1 MAFGKVS
8 KGVENEQ
15 NSNRSRGNNIGIKL
29 PQRSLKK
36 FNGDPILRPEFK
48 EMFSATDDKNSSSTD
63 IEKFTY
69 LLR

>member
-1 MAFGKVS
+1 MKTN
-8 KGVENEQ
+8 K

-36 FNGDPILRPEFK
+36 FNGDPLSRPEFK
-48 EMFSATDDKNSSSTD
+48 EMFRATDDKNSSSTD